1 MEGRIDF
8 KLSLLLFSCPTFGI
22 FKIRPMMRLLNTK
35 TLALVTL
42 VTCAA
47 VASPADA
54 QTTLEKKSLGLPGWE
69 LHQQGDL
76 FGDPAT
82 AKVWVVY
89 ADATMKFSIGCT
101 FGSYID
107 VAWQPSKPLNGGVA
121 PTSFSV
127 AGKTVATRQFLT
139 RAPNSAPAEYGW
151 AEQGG
156 DALNLVQAIYEKWAG
171 ILVISG
177 GGVTD
182 TIPFDEE
189 KMGGASELVLFACG
203 Q

>member
-1 MEGRIDF
+1 M
-8 KLSLLLFSCPTFGI
+8 
-22 FKIRPMMRLLNTK
+22 
-35 TLALVTL
+35 
-42 VTCAA
+42 
-47 VASPADA
+47 
-54 QTTLEKKSLGLPGWE
+54 
-69 LHQQGDL
+69 
-76 FGDPAT
+76 
-82 AKVWVVY
+82 
-89 ADATMKFSIGCT
+89 
-101 FGSYID
+101 
-107 VAWQPSKPLNGGVA
+107 AWQPSKPLNGGVA

-139 RAPNSAPAEYGW
+139 RAPNSTPAEYGW

-203 Q
+203 HRTLELINLGARPTRSVSRDISHELLAAGRRRKMQTSCF

>member
-1 MEGRIDF
+1 MISF
-8 KLSLLLFSCPTFGI
+8 PCPKALASI
-22 FKIRPMMRLLNTK
+22 
-35 TLALVTL
+35 TLAA
-42 VTCAA
+42 CAA
-47 VASPADA
+47 VASPAYG

-76 FGDPAT
+76 FADDPAT
-82 AKVWVVY
+82 VKVWAVY
-89 ADATMKFSIGCT
+89 SDAAVKFSIGCT
-101 FGSYID
+101 YGSYID
-107 VAWQPSKPLNGGVA
+107 VAWQPSAPLSGGVA
-121 PTSFSV
+121 PTSFSIG
-127 AGKTVATRQFLT
+127 GKTVAVRQFLT
-139 RAPNSAPAEYGW
+139 RAPGSAPAEYGW

-156 DALNLVQAIYEKWAG
+156 EALNLVQAMYENWAG
-171 ILVISG
+171 AFVISG

>member
-1 MEGRIDF
+1 MISF
-8 KLSLLLFSCPTFGI
+8 PS
-22 FKIRPMMRLLNTK
+22 TK
-35 TLALVTL
+35 ALVLITLAACL
-42 VTCAA
+42 A
-47 VASPADA
+47 VASPAYG
-54 QTTLEKKSLGLPGWE
+54 QTTLEKRSLGLPGWE

-76 FGDPAT
+76 FADDPAT
-82 AKVWVVY
+82 VKVWAVY
-89 ADATMKFSIGCT
+89 SDATVKFSIGCT

-107 VAWQPSKPLNGGVA
+107 VSWQPSRPLSGGVA
-121 PTSFSV
+121 PTSFSI

-139 RAPNSAPAEYGW
+139 RAPSSAPAEYGW

-156 DALNLVQAIYEKWAG
+156 DGLHLLQAIYENWSGA
-171 ILVISG
+171 LVISG

>member
-1 MEGRIDF
+1 MQLLCATF
-8 KLSLLLFSCPTFGI
+8 KRLSFRNLE
-22 FKIRPMMRLLNTK
+22 IRPMISFPSTK
-35 TLALVTL
+35 ALVLITLAA
-42 VTCAA
+42 CAA
-47 VASPADA
+47 VASPAYG
-54 QTTLEKKSLGLPGWE
+54 QTTLEKTSLGLPGWE

-76 FGDPAT
+76 FADDPAT
-82 AKVWVVY
+82 VKVWAIY
-89 ADATMKFSIGCT
+89 SDATVKFSIGCT
-101 FGSYID
+101 FGSYIN
-107 VAWQPSKPLNGGVA
+107 VSWQPSRPLSGGVA

-139 RAPNSAPAEYGW
+139 RAPGSAPAEYGW

-156 DALNLVQAIYEKWAG
+156 DALNLLQAIYENWTGA
-171 ILVISG
+171 LVISG

>member
-1 MEGRIDF
+1 MISF
-8 KLSLLLFSCPTFGI
+8 PCP
-22 FKIRPMMRLLNTK
+22 KA
-35 TLALVTL
+35 LASIILAA
-42 VTCAA
+42 CAA
-47 VASPADA
+47 VASPAYG

-76 FGDPAT
+76 FADDPAT
-82 AKVWVVY
+82 VKVWAVY
-89 ADATMKFSIGCT
+89 SDGAVKFSIGCT
-101 FGSYID
+101 YGSYID
-107 VAWQPSKPLNGGVA
+107 VAWQPSAPLSGGVA
-121 PTSFSV
+121 PTSFSIG
-127 AGKTVATRQFLT
+127 GKTIAVRQFLT
-139 RAPNSAPAEYGW
+139 RAPGSAPAEYGW

-156 DALNLVQAIYEKWAG
+156 EALNLVQAMYENWTGAF
-171 ILVISG
+171 VISG